1 MPDRFARVAK
11 GLYRGGRP
19 SPKELAMLKDLWGVK
34 KIVSLDEES
43 GKAIKPICSNLGL
56 EHVIWG
62 LGDGRD
68 PKVAALKSK
77 IVPTLTLGG
86 PTYVHCF
93 HGKDRTGMTVA
104 MFRIQNGWS
113 LSDALTE
120 AYKFGMGRGLSPQVK
135 KSYYDAVRQFAK
147 EFGADAADA
156 ADVVSR
162 SREENS
168 FGPTGTGWNDMTM
181 TRQDRTWLPPHADPE
196 FKPFSRIASRVRI
209 YCQCKPSTLLRPNT
223 TWHGTKLQAK
233 MRPQDVDGQLFS
245 ASLSPDTR
253 IERFDKPVNKK
264 LIHDVLTKNIDVG
277 ALRDDQYIVLIPSVL
292 VDIHEEDQDI
302 EDVGDVVEVGMRDSS
317 TDYPLA
323 GGIGSGSGVGG
334 MPAGA
339 AGFVQLPFTGT
350 GQV

>member
-19 SPKELAMLKDLWGVK
+19 SPKELAMLKDLWGIK

-104 MFRIQNGWS
+104 MFRIQDGWS

-120 AYKFGMGRGLSPQVK
+120 AYKFGMGRGLPPQVK

-147 EFGADAADA
+147 EFGGDAANA

-168 FGPTGTGWNDMTM
+168 FGPTGTGWNDMTI

-196 FKPFSRIASRVRI
+196 RGQSLSRIASGQV
-209 YCQCKPSTLLRPNT
+209 YCKCKVSSLLKPNVS
-223 TWHGTKLQAK
+223 WWGSKMQAK
-233 MRPQDVDGQLFS
+233 LNPQDVDGQLYS
-245 ASLSPDTR
+245 ANISSGAIVTR
-253 IERFDKPVNKK
+253 IDKPKSK
-264 LIHDVLTKNIDVG
+264 ALRHQVLTMNIDVA
-277 ALRDDQYIVLIPSVL
+277 ALRDEEYVIL
-292 VDIHEEDQDI
+292 VPNSLVNIREEEDVND
-302 EDVGDVVEVGMRDSS
+302 GMDYGMIGSWDRS
-317 TDYPLA
+317 TDGPYSFP
-323 GGIGSGSGVGG
+323 GSGSGIGG
-334 MPAGA
+334 MPDGA
-339 AGFVQLPFTGT
+339 AGAVQLPFTGP